1 MNRSSVDVYMA
12 RNSLHNVSETYM
24 NDNIMFLHFTTVPS
38 GNKYLHFIYSIVC
51 KLELLTYLYNP

>member
-12 RNSLHNVSETYM
+12 RNSLHDVSETYM

-38 GNKYLHFIYSIVC
+38 GNKYLHFIY
-51 KLELLTYLYNP
+51 